1 MSEEDHAAAVAED
14 YRDALDGLTMNSRVE
29 ISNLTLIAR
38 ENTEAAHAIAEVLID
53 HIKQVVAPRKLPAL
67 YLLDSIVKNVGTPY
81 TLFFGR
87 KLYQTFMEAYASVD
101 NGTRRKMDEMLKTWK
116 EPVPGSLD
124 TRPVFPPDTV
134 RPIEN
139 ALIKARTSALQAQ
152 QEQMRSQQQLLT
164 GGRGRPPPNGPYRE
178 TPTPPGGP
186 RNPYGHAFAP
196 PPSGPNGRP
205 SEPPLMQGFPAHHNP
220 QGMPILSHQP
230 PPSTPAALPYGPP
243 AQDGVSIDAL
253 NNDITQLVSATRMDI
268 ARNPYDAVLQ
278 TKLKA
283 LLDLQVI
290 LQQGSLPRDQ
300 LVLVKNQVDE
310 LSVKNMAGSHAAH
323 APQQQQYPPAA
334 APDYARYSTHTPPV
348 AAPVAPP
355 ASAPPA
361 VPLSL
366 DALLG
371 KGALAALLAAG
382 RQTATPQ
389 QGGAAAAAPPPPP
402 PPQPGVTPAL
412 PAGLAAI
419 LRPPPPAVA
428 PAGAPA
434 PPAAADPMALMA
446 MLRSS
451 GLLPPTPVPAGP
463 VGVAAVP
470 VIAPTPVS
478 LGMALPGV
486 ISTTGPVFNEAL
498 GDISLNSQSLKRP
511 RLYLIATLHEDL
523 GKPCTQCGRRFR
535 NDAKGKAMK
544 TAHMDWHFRVHQR
557 LAEAEKKGHHRSFYV
572 DEKDWVSSRETMDTD
587 HTDAGGANGLQ
598 GGGGGGGGGGTAADE
613 AGDGAAGDAGGN
625 NNKKK
630 AGGGGG
636 RWIRVPDVGTTNTVC
651 PICQEKFVMQW
662 LEEAQDWVW
671 TDAARVGPDR
681 VFHASCH
688 SEVTGGDAGGGGG
701 GGGALGRHARGTPE
715 PVLGKRKAEGDHRM
729 RNKLKMDPGR
739 INYDELPY

>member
-1 MSEEDHAAAVAED
+1 MSQEDHAAAVAED
-14 YRDALDGLTMNSRVE
+14 YRDALDGLTLNSRVE
-29 ISNLTLIAR
+29 ISSLTLIAR
-38 ENTEAAHAIAEVLID
+38 ENTEAAHAIAEVLMD
-53 HIKQVVAPRKLPAL
+53 HIKQVVASRKLPAL

-116 EPVPGSLD
+116 EPVPGTLD

-152 QEQMRSQQQLLT
+152 QEQMRSQQQLLA
-164 GGRGRPPPNGPYRE
+164 GGRGRPPNGPYRE

-196 PPSGPNGRP
+196 PSGPNGRP
-205 SEPPLMQGFPAHHNP
+205 SETPVMQGYLTHHNP

-230 PPSTPAALPYGPP
+230 PPSAPAVLPYGPP
-243 AQDGVSIDAL
+243 AQDGISIDAL
-253 NNDITQLVSATRMDI
+253 NNDITQLVSATRTDI

-310 LSVKNMAGSHAAH
+310 LSVKTRAGSNAAH
-323 APQQQQYPPAA
+323 APQQPQHPPAA

-348 AAPVAPP
+348 VAAPVAPP
-355 ASAPPA
+355 ASAPLA
-361 VPLSL
+361 VPLSV

-389 QGGAAAAAPPPPP
+389 QGLAPPP
-402 PPQPGVTPAL
+402 PPQPAVAAAL
-412 PAGLAAI
+412 PAGLAAA
-419 LRPPPPAVA
+419 LRSSPPAA
-428 PAGAPA
+428 ATAAAPA

-451 GLLPPTPVPAGP
+451 GLLPPPPAPAAP
-463 VGVAAVP
+463 VGVAGVP

-478 LGMALPGV
+478 LGMSLPGV
-486 ISTTGPVFNEAL
+486 ISPSGPGVSEAL
-498 GDISLNSQSLKRP
+498 GDISLNTQSLKRP

-572 DEKDWVSSRETMDTD
+572 DEKDWVSSRETIDTD
-587 HTDAGGANGLQ
+587 RTD
-598 GGGGGGGGGGTAADE
+598 GGGGGGANGPSGGGAATDE
-613 AGDGAAGDAGGN
+613 AGDGAAGDGKAAGA
-625 NNKKK
+625 KKK
-630 AGGGGG
+630 GGV

-671 TDAARVGPDR
+671 TDATRVGPDR

-729 RNKLKMDPGR
+729 RNKLKMEPGR